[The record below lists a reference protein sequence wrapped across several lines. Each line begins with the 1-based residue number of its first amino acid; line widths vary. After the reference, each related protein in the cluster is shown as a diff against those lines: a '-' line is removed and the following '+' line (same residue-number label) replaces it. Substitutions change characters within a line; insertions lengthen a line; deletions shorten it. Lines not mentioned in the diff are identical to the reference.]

1 MAGKTLDIYDIIIP
15 EKVAIAVSDNYVLW
29 ENKSQI
35 KREEWEEL
43 QKYVFATDT
52 TKTGNAKL
60 PWNNKTTI
68 PKLCQIRDN
77 LLANYLAAMFPKRKW
92 LTWLG
97 ATKLDA
103 AYEKKKSIEMYMGWA
118 IENSN
123 FYKEMAKLVLD
134 YIDYGNCF
142 AMPSWDD
149 ERVYLNNRDQTG
161 YVGPSIKRISPL
173 DLVFNPVGGDF
184 AKAPK
189 IIRSIV
195 TIGEAKQLIEQQTG
209 GDDKDDA
216 EDLFNYM
223 LRTRANFSQYGGH
236 SGLYTAGGQDIKDS
250 IYNVS
255 GFDDWK
261 GYLGSDYV
269 ELLTFYGDIFDDETA
284 TFFKNQIVTVVDRH
298 RLVSQRTNPSAFGYP
313 PVYHS
318 GWRIR
323 QDNLWAMGPLDN
335 LVGMQYRIDHL
346 ENLKADVFDQIAFPP
361 LKIKGYVEDFEWGP
375 FERIYVGDDGDVE
388 VMSPDVQALQA
399 DNQIALLEMKMEEM
413 AGSPKEA
420 MGFRTPGEKTAFEVQ
435 RLENAASRIF
445 QSKISQFEMQV
456 VEPLL
461 NGMLELAKRKM
472 DETTVRAFDP
482 EMKLDVFSSLTKE
495 DISGNGVIKP
505 IAARHFAEQASLVQD
520 MNAFMASAAYADPD
534 VKMHFSG
541 YKMSR
546 FWETALN
553 LEDYEIVN
561 ENIRLSEKADAQKLM
576 NEHAQQI
583 GAEGN
588 TPAGIAPE
596 DSTEPF

>member
-161 YVGPSIKRISPL
+161 YVGPSIKCISPL

-184 AKAPK
+184 TKAPK

-284 TFFKNQIVTVVDRH
+284 TFYKNQIVTVVDRH

-313 PVYHS
+313 PVYHY